1 MYWDTEKNN
10 YFSGLYV
17 LGQLKKYLF
26 LGVPIHRIIT
36 VLVKRLGGLSLP
48 RKSVKLTVPT
58 RPQLSTVV
66 IKQQHNNKSNIEAKE

>member
-17 LGQLKKYLF
+17 LGQFKKELF

-36 VLVKRLGGLSLP
+36 VNIFSEL
-48 RKSVKLTVPT
+48 RK
-58 RPQLSTVV
+58 QLQ
-66 IKQQHNNKSNIEAKE
+66 IIQKA